1 MPSLSKTIYAYYDEK
16 TIRVYQAYRLDAARE
31 LLLQERVYTVRL
43 DGEMD
48 IFQGVS

>member
-1 MPSLSKTIYAYYDEK
+1 MPIMTGNPSVFI
-16 TIRVYQAYRLDAARE
+16 QANRLDAARE